1 MRRIIIS
8 TMCCMAVALMF
19 AASCNKIE
27 ENTPSVENDGRTVI
41 NGVAEAIGTGTKAD
55 MAYCYE
61 IIWRE
66 GDQIYVTDDN
76 NYDTFTLAS
85 GEGTT
90 KGQFEEDN
98 EKGIT
103 GEIEAFYPASLK
115 DGDAYVWPAVQT
127 NNQVA
132 PMYAK
137 QTISGTGA
145 ETVNFSS
152 LGAML
157 QIVFNTT
164 IPNIVLKSIE
174 IKDGTKPLSG
184 EFTVDSDGKAVI
196 SADNAASVTLDL
208 GEEGKIL
215 GKGANYFYLA
225 IPAGKYEDLTLTF
238 TGTDDGYFLMTGGKL
253 DVQRNTVGRL
263 TLTGSKYHPAILPG
277 VFTVS
282 AGEDEVEGTADDVR
296 VRFSPGNLRYDVERG
311 IWSFFRNQYD
321 CGPSTYAGGHD
332 KEISLFTWGYGSWS
346 TIPDTQEYV
355 PGVVGGQVLSRS
367 QDWGSGLAG
376 GNVWRTLSVDEVEY
390 LFNKSRIGRAVV
402 CEMNG
407 DIIIPDIFIDPETN
421 RGSCPFVPFTKSDI
435 EAGYEDN
442 IYSSESDWSAMES
455 AGAVFFPAA
464 GSRTKDGINYFGTMG
479 TFWTTT
485 SNRLSNTTLAY
496 RAHMNSSK
504 TAWSAIADKGVGYS
518 VRLVTDVGASPAP
531 SKKFTVTFNVNGHG
545 TAPADIT
552 KVSYGSLIQKPDDP
566 AADGFVFSGWYTN
579 EDCSPENIWHFDS
592 DKVYRDLTLYAKWED
607 TNSFV

>member
-1 MRRIIIS
+1 M
-8 TMCCMAVALMF
+8 TGALVL

-27 ENTPSVENDGRTVI
+27 ENIPSAEENARTVI
-41 NGVAEAIGTGTKAD
+41 TAVAEAIGGDTKAHNQYSYD
-55 MAYCYE
+55 VL
-61 IIWRE
+61 WDT
-66 GDQIYVTDDN
+66 GDKIYVTGGGKSN
-76 NYDTFTLAS
+76 TFTVSNESA
-85 GEGTT
+85 GTS
-90 KGQFEEDN
+90 KGKFTEDTPSYGI
-98 EKGIT
+98 KGD
-103 GEIEAFYPASLK
+103 IEAFYPASLK
-115 DGDAYVWPAVQT
+115 TDNGYVWPATQT

-145 ETVNFSS
+145 ETVNFSC

-174 IKDGTKPLSG
+174 IEDGTKPLSG

-196 SADNAASVTLDL
+196 PADNAAAITLDL
-208 GEEGKIL
+208 GENGKIL
-215 GKGANYFYLA
+215 GKGANYFYIA
-225 IPAGKYEDLTLTF
+225 IPAGSYEDLTLTF

-253 DVQRNTVGRL
+253 DIQRNTVGRI
-263 TLTGSKYHPAILPG
+263 TLTGSIYHFTTLPG

-282 AGEDEVEGTADDVR
+282 AGEDEVEGTADDVK
-296 VRFSPGNLRYDVERG
+296 VRFSPGNLRYDVASG

-346 TIPDTQEYV
+346 TIPNTQEYV
-355 PGVVGGQVLSRS
+355 LGVVGGQVLSRS
-367 QDWGSGLAG
+367 QDWGSRLAG
-376 GNVWRTLSVDEVEY
+376 GNVWRTLSVDETEY
-390 LFNKSRIGRAVV
+390 LFRDQSRIGRAVV
-402 CEMNG
+402 CGMKG
-407 DIIIPDIFIDPETN
+407 DIIIPDTFIDPETN
-421 RGSCPFVPFTKSDI
+421 RGSCPFVPFTESEI
-435 EAGYEDN
+435 EDGYEDN

-464 GSRTKDGINYFGTMG
+464 GTRKKDVIKYYGTMG

-485 SNRLSNTTLAY
+485 SNRSSNTTMAY
-496 RAHMNSSK
+496 RAHMNTSK
-504 TAWSAIADKGVGYS
+504 TAGTLIDDKGEGYS

-545 TAPADIT
+545 HGTAPADLT
-552 KVSYGSLIQKPDDP
+552 KVSYGFLIPEPAPKPTAP
-566 AADGFVFSGWYTN
+566 GYVFSGWYT
-579 EDCSPENIWHFDS
+579 ESECLPENVWHFDS

-607 TNSFV
+607 TNSFD

>member
-1 MRRIIIS
+1 
-8 TMCCMAVALMF
+8 MCCMAVALMF
-19 AASCNKIE
+19 AASCNNIE
-27 ENTPSVENDGRTVI
+27 ENIPSAEENARTVI
-41 NGVAEAIGTGTKAD
+41 TAVAEAIGGDTKAHNQYSYD
-55 MAYCYE
+55 VL
-61 IIWRE
+61 WDT
-66 GDQIYVTDDN
+66 GDKIYVTDGGKSN
-76 NYDTFTLAS
+76 TFTVSNESA
-85 GEGTT
+85 GTS
-90 KGQFEEDN
+90 KGKFTEDIPSYGI
-98 EKGIT
+98 KGD
-103 GEIEAFYPASLK
+103 IEAFYPASLK
-115 DGDAYVWPAVQT
+115 TDNGYVWPATQT

-145 ETVNFSS
+145 ETVNFSC

-164 IPNIVLKSIE
+164 IANIVLKSIE
-174 IKDGTKPLSG
+174 IKDGKKPLSG
-184 EFTVDSDGKAVI
+184 EFTVDSDGMVVI
-196 SADNAASVTLDL
+196 ESDDATAITLNL

-225 IPAGKYEDLTLTF
+225 IPAGKYENLTLTF

-282 AGEDEVEGTADDVR
+282 AGEDEVEGTADDVK
-296 VRFSPGNLRYDVERG
+296 VRFSPGNLRYDVESG

-321 CGPSTYAGGHD
+321 CGPATYAEGHD
-332 KEISLFTWGYGSWS
+332 KEISLFTWGNGYWS
-346 TIPDTQEYV
+346 TVPDTEEYV
-355 PGVVGGQVLSRS
+355 PDVVGGQVLSRS
-367 QDWGSGLAG
+367 QDWGSRLAG
-376 GNVWRTLSVDEVEY
+376 GNVWRTLSVDEVAY
-390 LFNKSRIGRAVV
+390 LFKEKSRIGRAVV

-407 DIIIPDIFIDPETN
+407 DIIIPDTFIDPETN
-421 RGSCPFVPFTKSDI
+421 MGSCPFVPFTESEI
-435 EAGYEDN
+435 EFGYEDN

-464 GSRTKDGINYFGTMG
+464 GTRKKDVIKYYGTMG

-485 SNRLSNTTLAY
+485 SNRLSNTAFAN

-504 TAWSAIADKGVGYS
+504 TAWATIADKSEGYS

-531 SKKFTVTFNVNGHG
+531 SKKFTVIFNVNGHG
-545 TAPADIT
+545 TAPADT
-552 KVSYGSLIQKPDDP
+552 MKVPYGSLIPEP
-566 AADGFVFSGWYTN
+566 ASNPTEPGYVFSGWYS
-579 EDCSPENIWHFDS
+579 ESKCLPENVWNFDS
-592 DKVYRDLTLYAKWED
+592 DKVYRDLTLYAKWDD
-607 TNSFV
+607 TNSFD